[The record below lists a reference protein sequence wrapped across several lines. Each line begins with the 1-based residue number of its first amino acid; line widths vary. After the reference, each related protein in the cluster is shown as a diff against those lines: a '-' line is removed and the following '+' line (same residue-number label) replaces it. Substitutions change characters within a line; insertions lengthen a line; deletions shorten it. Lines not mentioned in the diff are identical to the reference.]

1 MPTCREFAELL
12 MWLVMTAAH
21 SLTPCAPNKFST
33 SIPGKMSLN
42 RHKNY
47 VSISRYTVGISV
59 ETGYVETDCPV
70 AGTWVG
76 RMMNNTK
83 VKMTVE

>member
-1 MPTCREFAELL
+1 MACDACSSFT
-12 MWLVMTAAH
+12 H
-21 SLTPCAPNKFST
+21 SPNKFST
-33 SIPGKMSLN
+33 SIPGKVSLN
-42 RHKNY
+42 RYINH

-59 ETGYVETDCPV
+59 ETSFVENDCPV

-83 VKMTVE
+83 VKITVE